1 MSGETLPPFVAAGE
15 TRHTPTER
23 RQKREKEVRKKLSPG
38 GDGVKKKEKSRI
50 SLSVTVRWE
59 QEMKKHLKVQ
69 NESRKPSEQET
80 FQRTSRGVVCG
91 IHRKRDN
98 KTGEGEIYLFIF
110 YI

>member
-1 MSGETLPPFVAAGE
+1 
-15 TRHTPTER
+15 
-23 RQKREKEVRKKLSPG
+23 
-38 GDGVKKKEKSRI
+38 
-50 SLSVTVRWE
+50 
-59 QEMKKHLKVQ
+59 MKKHLKVQ

-110 YI
+110 IFSQVLCFRGILKLCDDAFSSGKSVRSYLSAWILILTLDV